1 MTKPGNSRRGAA
13 TRRRWGPGELA
24 RALQPRMAELTD
36 QRHSPLAIANA
47 RRNLRFLDAGRS
59 MSELRGATLGKTER
73 AIVIAAGPS
82 MHRVNPFPA
91 LERGRYDGV
100 VIATDSAI
108 LRCLRHNIIP
118 DLVVTLDPHGPSIV
132 RWFGDPELDAKALQN
147 DYFRRQ
153 DMDDLFHDELRTNHE
168 LLDLLARHGPRMRI
182 ALATSAGE
190 RVVRR
195 AIDCGMQIY
204 WFNPMIDDP
213 DLPDSRSR
221 LLFEAN
227 GLPLINCGGN
237 VGTACWMIADAV
249 LGRRH
254 VAVTGMDFSYYADT
268 PYLNTQYY
276 REAVDLVGAANLDAL
291 YVRIFNPHVR
301 QWFYTDPAYLWF
313 REIFLELAAAADCVT
328 YNCTG
333 GGILF
338 GDHIEFTTVD
348 DFIARTGTR

>member
-1 MTKPGNSRRGAA
+1 MARQPNSALPADLAARLEPGS
-13 TRRRWGPGELA
+13 LA
-24 RALQPRMAELTD
+24 RALQPRMAALTD
-36 QRHSPLAIANA
+36 EYNAPIALANA
-47 RRNLRFLDAGRS
+47 ARNLPFLGAGRS
-59 MSELRGATLGKTER
+59 IAELRGASLGKSNR

-91 LERGRYDGV
+91 LRNAAFDGA

-108 LRCLRHNIIP
+108 LRCLRNGIVP
-118 DLVVTLDPHGPSIV
+118 DLVVTLDPHDSSIV
-132 RWFGDPELDAKALQN
+132 RWFGDPALDAGALED

-153 DMDDLFHDELRTNHE
+153 DMDDLFHDELRTNRE
-168 LLDLLARHGPRMRI
+168 LLDLLARHGPAMRI
-182 ALATSAGE
+182 ALSTSAGE

-195 AIDCGMQIY
+195 VIECGMQIY

-221 LLFEAN
+221 RLFESN
-227 GLPLINCGGN
+227 RLPLINCGGN

-249 LGRRH
+249 LGRRD

-276 REAVDLVGAANLDAL
+276 RQALELVGEDNLDAL
-291 YVRIFNPHVR
+291 YVRIFNPHVG

-313 REIFLELAAAADCVT
+313 RTAFLELAADADCAT

-338 GDHIEFTTVD
+338 GEPVIVATIE
-348 DFIARTGTR
+348 DFIARSQH